1 MKKIRVHCYQK
12 GTHIMLYEFG
22 VEEPLNAAAVAPPTT
37 QSLESEAKS
46 NLTTEG
52 LAFPPYAD
60 ITFKID

>member
-1 MKKIRVHCYQK
+1 MSS
-12 GTHIMLYEFG
+12 EFG

-37 QSLESEAKS
+37 KSLESEAIS